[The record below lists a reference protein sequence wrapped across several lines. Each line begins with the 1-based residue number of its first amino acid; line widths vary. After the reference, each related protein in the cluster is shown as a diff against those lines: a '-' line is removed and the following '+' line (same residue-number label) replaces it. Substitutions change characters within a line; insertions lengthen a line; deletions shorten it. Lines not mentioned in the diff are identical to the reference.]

1 MRSFKRS
8 GTRMSERTSSAVI
21 DRDPLSAV
29 CAPVVSTG
37 SPVFVTPS
45 STEREISRDG
55 FPMSVLS
62 RSRATLKVE
71 HPILDQDQEAA
82 LGVDQLDALVDD
94 RLEDL
99 VLVEFAVERLRDFR
113 SAPRSCAAYCWWRV
127 AFRRRRRF
135 GSFAAHANVRLEVE
149 HCRAELDTVARA
161 QRVLGHQEVVHERA
175 VEAADI
181 AQESLRSAAPELAVA
196 AGQARI
202 VQPERVFRSTAGA
215 RRIILQLEDA
225 VPVPTLDDQLRQGSP
240 PVYPQAGQR
249 TAGC

>member
-1 MRSFKRS
+1 L
-8 GTRMSERTSSAVI
+8 SSSL
-21 DRDPLSAV
+21 LSA
-29 CAPVVSTG
+29 
-37 SPVFVTPS
+37 FVIFDQR
-45 STEREISRDG
+45 REVAQLIAG
-55 FPMSVLS
+55 G
-62 RSRATLKVE
+62 
-71 HPILDQDQEAA
+71 A
-82 LGVDQLDALVDD
+82 LRFGVGG
-94 RLEDL
+94 RG
-99 VLVEFAVERLRDFR
+99 
-113 SAPRSCAAYCWWRV
+113 
-127 AFRRRRRF
+127 RF